1 MGTFLK
7 DREQEAMYYPL
18 PGKERRPRELRT
30 GAYKRDPEEM
40 GEGSA
45 VSATGYAGQQRFK
58 FNYHAFHFENLSF
71 KYMLVEI
78 ICKIQR

>member
-18 PGKERRPRELRT
+18 PGKERRPRDLRA

-45 VSATGYAGQQRFK
+45 VSATGYAGQQRLK
-58 FNYHAFHFENLSF
+58 FNYHVFHFENLTF
-71 KYMLVEI
+71 KDMLVEI